1 MKSWSSCGLVDGGGL
16 TAVVLCLAVWACFF
30 PGAGAAAGQPPAEL
44 PPAKPAAAPLDS
56 PAGTLGYALGLQI
69 GRRVAADF
77 KGREP
82 AVDATA
88 LARGLADAVL
98 EAKPQ
103 LSEQQMRQA
112 LESFDAVMREREK
125 EFGRRMAEAAKTN
138 LKKATEFA
146 QANGRKPGIITRPS
160 GLQYEVLHEGTGPS
174 PKPDDTVVA
183 HYRGTHVDGSEFD
196 GTDPQGEPATF
207 PLRGVVPGWQ
217 EALPLMKTGTRWRI
231 FLPPH
236 LAYGEEGSPPV
247 IEPNELLV
255 FEIELVRIVPG
266 K

>member
-1 MKSWSSCGLVDGGGL
+1 MRTSSWSVRGIGMAVFMLMAGM
-16 TAVVLCLAVWACFF
+16 AVVG
-30 PGAGAAAGQPPAEL
+30 PPPAAGQATAEL
-44 PPAKPAAAPLDS
+44 PAAKPQAAPLDS
-56 PAGTLGYALGLQI
+56 PSGTLGYALGLQI

-82 AVDATA
+82 AVDPAA

-98 EAKPQ
+98 EVKPQ

-112 LESFDAVMREREK
+112 LEAFETVMRDRER

-138 LKKATEFA
+138 LAKAAEFA
-146 QANGRKPGIITRPS
+146 KANAAKPGIVTRPS
-160 GLQYEVLHEGTGPS
+160 GLQYEVIREGTGPS
-174 PKPDDTVVA
+174 PKPGDTVVA

-217 EALPLMKTGTRWRI
+217 EALPLMKTGGRWRI
-231 FLPPH
+231 FLPPQ

-247 IEPNELLV
+247 IEPNELLI
-255 FEIELVRIVPG
+255 FEIELVRIAPSR
-266 K
+266 

>member
-1 MKSWSSCGLVDGGGL
+1 MRTSSWSVRGIGMAVFMLMAVM
-16 TAVVLCLAVWACFF
+16 AVV
-30 PGAGAAAGQPPAEL
+30 GAPPAAGQATAEL
-44 PPAKPAAAPLDS
+44 PAAQPQAAPLDS
-56 PAGTLGYALGLQI
+56 PSGTLGYALGLQI

-82 AVDATA
+82 AVDPAA

-98 EAKPQ
+98 EVKPQ

-112 LESFDAVMREREK
+112 LEAFETVMRDRER

-138 LKKATEFA
+138 LAKAAEFA
-146 QANGRKPGIITRPS
+146 KANAAKPGIVTRPS
-160 GLQYEVLHEGTGPS
+160 GLQYEVIREGTGPS
-174 PKPDDTVVA
+174 PKPGDTVVA

-217 EALPLMKTGTRWRI
+217 EALPLMKTGGRWRI
-231 FLPPH
+231 FLPPQ

-247 IEPNELLV
+247 IEPNELLI
-255 FEIELVRIVPG
+255 FEIELVRIAPSR
-266 K
+266 

>member
-1 MKSWSSCGLVDGGGL
+1 MRTSSWSVCGIGMAFFMLMAVM
-16 TAVVLCLAVWACFF
+16 AVV
-30 PGAGAAAGQPPAEL
+30 GAPPAAGQATAEL
-44 PPAKPAAAPLDS
+44 PAAKPQAAPLDS
-56 PAGTLGYALGLQI
+56 PSGTLGYALGLQI

-82 AVDATA
+82 AVDPAA

-98 EAKPQ
+98 EVQPQ

-112 LESFDAVMREREK
+112 LEAFETVMRDRER

-138 LKKATEFA
+138 LVKAAEFA
-146 QANGRKPGIITRPS
+146 KANAAKPGIVTRPS
-160 GLQYEVLHEGTGPS
+160 GLQYEVIREGTGPS
-174 PKPDDTVVA
+174 PKPGDTVVA

-217 EALPLMKTGTRWRI
+217 EALPLMKTGGRWRI
-231 FLPPH
+231 FLPPQ

-247 IEPNELLV
+247 IEPNELLI
-255 FEIELVRIVPG
+255 FEIELVRIAPG
-266 K
+266 R

>member
-1 MKSWSSCGLVDGGGL
+1 MRTKAWRVCG
-16 TAVVLCLAVWACFF
+16 AVALAA
-30 PGAGAAAGQPPAEL
+30 AAAGGWSASPAAGQQPAAL
-44 PPAKPAAAPLDS
+44 PPAKPEAAPLDS

-82 AVDATA
+82 AVDPTA

-112 LESFDAVMREREK
+112 LEAFDAVMRERER

-138 LKKATEFA
+138 LAKATEFA
-146 QANGRKPGIITRPS
+146 KANAGKPGVVTRPS
-160 GLQYEVLHEGTGPS
+160 GLQYEVLREGTGAS
-174 PKPDDTVVA
+174 PKPEDTVA
-183 HYRGTHVDGSEFD
+183 ARYRGTHVDGTEFD
-196 GTDPQGEPATF
+196 GTDPQGEPAVF

-217 EALPLMKTGTRWRI
+217 EALPLMKTGAKWRI
-231 FLPPH
+231 FLPPA

-247 IEPNELLV
+247 IEPNELLI
-255 FEIELVRIVPG
+255 FEIELVKVMPG